1 MEKKLFL
8 LDAYALI
15 YRAYYAFIKNPIRNS
30 KGLNT
35 SAILGFTNTLVEV
48 LEKEQPTHIA
58 VAFDPSEPTFRNEM
72 YEEYK
77 ANREAMPEDIRNSIP
92 YIKEIIQG
100 FQIPIVQVSG
110 YEADDVIGTMAY
122 KAKEEGFETY
132 MMTPDKDY
140 GQLLDDKIYMYKP
153 KRSGNEVEIIDRDKI
168 CEQFQIEDPRQII
181 DIMALWGDKSDNIP
195 GAPGI
200 GEKTARKLISK
211 YGSIEQLYE
220 HIGDLKG
227 KQKENLLNYRE
238 QVELSKKLVKIELD
252 VPLDFDVSSLQK
264 SEYDEKLLTELFND
278 LEFRTLTRRLFNKE
292 MPSATRKAGFQG
304 SLFDEPASPQKQTPD
319 LGHDSI
325 ESGRKNYHLV
335 KEPDQRAELIETLC
349 NQEELCFDTET
360 TDVDPHKAELVG
372 ISFAYQDH
380 EAYFVPFPV
389 DQEKA
394 RELMKEFIPVFE
406 NEKIRKIGQNI
417 KYDVIVVE
425 KYGIKVTGSFFD
437 TMIAHYLLQ
446 PEQRHNMDVLS
457 EQYLNYSPISIETL
471 IGKKGKNQKSMR
483 SVPEKDI
490 TPYACEDADITLQL
504 KKILEEE
511 LKTHHLWNLASKM
524 EMPLIKVLYTMEI
537 NGVRI
542 DTQALDNLARELRKE
557 LGALEKEIHEMAGVE
572 FNVSSPKQLGEVLFD
587 RMKIVESPKK
597 TKTKQYSTSEE
608 TLLQIQDKHPV
619 IQKVLEFRSVRKLL
633 SSYVETLPTL
643 IHPQTG
649 KIHTSFNQA
658 VASTGRLSS
667 YNPNLQNIPIREER
681 GQKIRKA
688 FIPDSSD
695 HMLLAADY
703 SQIEL
708 RIMAHMSGDEK
719 MLEAFRNDQ
728 DIHSSTAA
736 KIFHLDS
743 LDQVTKDQRRKAKTA
758 NFGIIYGISAFGLSQ
773 RLNIP
778 RSEAKELI
786 DAYFE
791 SFPDVKKYMDRQI
804 TQAREKG
811 YVQTLEGRKRFLPD
825 INSRNA
831 TVRGMAERNAIN
843 APIQGTAADIIKIA
857 MLDIHRELM
866 EKNYKS
872 KMILQVHDELIF
884 DAHNSELEDLRKMVV
899 DKMEHAYKLDIP
911 LDVDSGTG
919 ANWLEAH

>member
-1 MEKKLFL
+1 
-8 LDAYALI
+8 
-15 YRAYYAFIKNPIRNS
+15 
-30 KGLNT
+30 
-35 SAILGFTNTLVEV
+35 
-48 LEKEQPTHIA
+48 
-58 VAFDPSEPTFRNEM
+58 
-72 YEEYK
+72 
-77 ANREAMPEDIRNSIP
+77 
-92 YIKEIIQG
+92 
-100 FQIPIVQVSG
+100 
-110 YEADDVIGTMAY
+110 
-122 KAKEEGFETY
+122 
-132 MMTPDKDY
+132 
-140 GQLLDDKIYMYKP
+140 
-153 KRSGNEVEIIDRDKI
+153 
-168 CEQFQIEDPRQII
+168 
-181 DIMALWGDKSDNIP
+181 
-195 GAPGI
+195 
-200 GEKTARKLISK
+200 
-211 YGSIEQLYE
+211 
-220 HIGDLKG
+220 
-227 KQKENLLNYRE
+227 
-238 QVELSKKLVKIELD
+238 
-252 VPLDFDVSSLQK
+252 
-264 SEYDEKLLTELFND
+264 
-278 LEFRTLTRRLFNKE
+278 
-292 MPSATRKAGFQG
+292 
-304 SLFDEPASPQKQTPD
+304 
-319 LGHDSI
+319 
-325 ESGRKNYHLV
+325 
-335 KEPDQRAELIETLC
+335 
-349 NQEELCFDTET
+349 
-360 TDVDPHKAELVG
+360 
-372 ISFAYQDH
+372 
-380 EAYFVPFPV
+380 
-389 DQEKA
+389 
-394 RELMKEFIPVFE
+394 
-406 NEKIRKIGQNI
+406 
-417 KYDVIVVE
+417 
-425 KYGIKVTGSFFD
+425 
-437 TMIAHYLLQ
+437 
-446 PEQRHNMDVLS
+446 
-457 EQYLNYSPISIETL
+457 
-471 IGKKGKNQKSMR
+471 
-483 SVPEKDI
+483 
-490 TPYACEDADITLQL
+490 
-504 KKILEEE
+504 
-511 LKTHHLWNLASKM
+511 
-524 EMPLIKVLYTMEI
+524 
-537 NGVRI
+537 
-542 DTQALDNLARELRKE
+542 
-557 LGALEKEIHEMAGVE
+557 MAGME

-587 RMKIVESPKK
+587 RMKIVENPKK

-608 TLLQIQDKHPV
+608 TLLQIQDKHPI